1 MIQHGDVGR
10 KDADYTDCKD
20 LDSVLMILENSGKKT
35 FRELSVKPSNC
46 SCHLGGKSV
55 WQMLILD

>member
-1 MIQHGDVGR
+1 MIQHDDVGS
-10 KDADYTDCKD
+10 KDADYSDCKG
-20 LDSVLMILENSGKKT
+20 LDSVLIILENSEKRL
-35 FRELSVKPSNC
+35 RELSVKPSNC